1 MPRAGSLALAPCV
14 QPERATRG
22 CQSGKD
28 LGFKSGRH
36 YCAGPSG
43 PNPCVGEGLTRR
55 LAAVG
60 RAAHTPIESG
70 GRTMYRL
77 LAASLVVALTT
88 MSSAAAQ
95 GDLKQPIGRCATQ
108 DGDLKRLACYDSIAK
123 SLGYSRTPTAANVPG
138 SGGWQVSTQKNP
150 LDDTRT
156 GVLSLSATSGQAR
169 SAAPACLAI
178 RCRRGRSHARS

>member
-28 LGFKSGRH
+28 LGFKPGPGLRPGRLV
-36 YCAGPSG
+36 
-43 PNPCVGEGLTRR
+43 PNPCVGEGLPRR

-77 LAASLVVALTT
+77 LAASLVVALTYPANNAAFLEQLL
-88 MSSAAAQ
+88 SSDRLVAQ
-95 GDLKQPIGRCATQ
+95 T
-108 DGDLKRLACYDSIAK
+108 
-123 SLGYSRTPTAANVPG
+123 TP
-138 SGGWQVSTQKNP
+138 
-150 LDDTRT
+150 
-156 GVLSLSATSGQAR
+156 
-169 SAAPACLAI
+169 
-178 RCRRGRSHARS
+178 